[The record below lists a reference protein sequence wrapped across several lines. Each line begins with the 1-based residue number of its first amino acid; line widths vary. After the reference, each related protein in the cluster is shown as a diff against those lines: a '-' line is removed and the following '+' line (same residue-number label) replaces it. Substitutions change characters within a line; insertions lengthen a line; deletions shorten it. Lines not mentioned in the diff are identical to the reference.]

1 MFCGDSICQ
10 SCVTLNFKNMQYEC
24 AACGEV
30 MKSKVLKDGRIV
42 INDKYCRIRDAKG
55 EILVKNQDDH
65 NEILE

>member
-1 MFCGDSICQ
+1 
-10 SCVTLNFKNMQYEC
+10 MQYEC
-24 AACGEV
+24 AACGDV

-55 EILVKNQDDH
+55 AILVKNQDDH